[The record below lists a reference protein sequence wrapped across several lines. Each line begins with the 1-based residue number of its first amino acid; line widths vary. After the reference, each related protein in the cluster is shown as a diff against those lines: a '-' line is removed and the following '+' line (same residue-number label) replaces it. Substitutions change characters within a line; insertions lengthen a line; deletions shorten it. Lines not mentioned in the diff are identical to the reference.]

1 MNSEERERFA
11 RVTLERYGQPREQ
24 QPWLASGWRR

>member
-1 MNSEERERFA
+1 MNSGKLERIA